1 MAYRTC
7 TDTVPRADFHS
18 IPSMSSI
25 EPFPV
30 TVSQLYTCQ
39 EDVPTD
45 TILRQIFAKVI
56 AEDETS
62 FQEIRELI
70 SDSNPEQVQVG
81 QAGDNDASETPAS
94 IRFTVNLATQ
104 EGANY
109 DSKVTAVTYV
119 FSDSSQIAGSD
130 SKDTDESSEEDANS
144 QGDASGD
151 GEPAVEDPM
160 DVGAD

>member
-56 AEDETS
+56 AEDEIS

-70 SDSNPEQVQVG
+70 S
-81 QAGDNDASETPAS
+81 DASETPAS